1 MKDFRKLKV
10 WEKAHRLVLSVYELT
25 RHFPADERFGLTLQ
39 IRRAATSVPT
49 NIAEGCGRS
58 GDREL
63 ARFLSIAAGSAS
75 EVEYQILLSRDLGY
89 IEEDTYRALSKQ
101 VIGVLPAAMRASA
114 TSKIYDLKLG
124 DF

>member
-10 WEKAHRLVLSVYELT
+10 WEKAHRLVLSVYERT

-39 IRRAATSVPT
+39 LRRAATSVPT

-63 ARFLSIAAGSAS
+63 ARFSSIGAGSAS
-75 EVEYQILLSRDLGY
+75 ELEYRILLSRDLGY
-89 IEEDTYRALSKQ
+89 VNDDAYRTLNKQ
-101 VIGVLPAAMRASA
+101 VIEVKRMPSVFLE
-114 TSKIYDLKLG
+114 KLTADG
-124 DF
+124 

>member
-10 WEKAHRLVLSVYELT
+10 WEKAHRLVLSVYKLT

-58 GDREL
+58 SDREL

-75 EVEYQILLSRDLGY
+75 EVEYQILLSGDLGY
-89 IEEDTYRALSKQ
+89 IEEDTYRDLLKQ
-101 VIGVLPAAMRASA
+101 VIEIKRMLSVFLE
-114 TSKIYDLKLG
+114 KLIAES
-124 DF
+124 